1 MDVRDYS
8 EIVKGQL
15 TELEAESISDI
26 ISCQEEISELYTE
39 LSKSNKILFNLESML
54 SRFQKDLG
62 NISSEIKTL
71 QEQSHNMS
79 ISLKNRKN
87 LDDKLGS
94 YLKQITLSPALIE
107 SICNKEI
114 DEDYIIYINELRE
127 KLVFFKDES
136 KIMTLEGEVTA
147 ISMQEV
153 FPEIRR
159 LNTKAAGKIRA
170 FILGLIQSLNKPKVN
185 LQVIQETVLIKY
197 KNLLIYL
204 RENSP
209 ESFVEICMNYN
220 EIISNL
226 YLNHFKLYVSSIRK
240 MIKEDSTKHDL
251 VCYEHM
257 DLKNSVILGFNLKNR
272 ENLLQA
278 LESTDPIVAPVAKKE
293 NKKYYFEEIFHS
305 ILVILSDTCTFNYFF
320 VLDFFMI
327 RPDQFQPVFG
337 EIFAKTFQMI
347 IENLSSVLVSTHD
360 TLALFLILKI
370 NNSFQT
376 LIEKRGLAIMNAF
389 FEKVRIIVWPK
400 LQSLLDSNLKEMENA
415 RYLKTHD
422 VSIHVVTK
430 RFTMF
435 LLALHKTCPNDDM
448 CRQRF
453 SLFKK
458 TFIALLERI
467 SSSINDRKT
476 QLVFMINNL
485 DYLLEEFQT
494 AQITF
499 IGEFL
504 NFEADFNGFVENFI
518 ELQLL
523 EVFREIVTFKLEES
537 DSKAIETLLYDFNSN
552 WKRRLEI
559 IETIEKDLFIGE
571 SSQKDILKRTN
582 TALLMKYS
590 DFVDK
595 IKKSH
600 PNLSKI
606 VVSVHSLM
614 AEIQR

>member
-1 MDVRDYS
+1 MDVREYS
-8 EIVKGQL
+8 EKVKAQL
-15 TELEAESISDI
+15 TEIEAESISDI

-39 LSKSNKILFNLESML
+39 LSRSNKILFSLESML
-54 SRFQKDLG
+54 SKFQKDLG
-62 NISSEIKTL
+62 NISSEIKSL
-71 QEQSHNMS
+71 QEQSHSMS

-94 YLKQITLSPALIE
+94 YLHQITLSPTLIE

-114 DEDYIIYINELRE
+114 DEDYIHYINELRE
-127 KLVFFKDES
+127 KLVFFKDEN
-136 KIMTLEGEVTA
+136 KVITPHGEVTA

-159 LNTKAAGKIRA
+159 LNTKAAGKIRT
-170 FILGLIQSLNKPKVN
+170 FILGLIQSLNRPKVN

-220 EIISNL
+220 EILSSL
-226 YLNHFKLYVSSIRK
+226 YLNHFKQYFTGIRK

-251 VCYEHM
+251 VCFEHM
-257 DLKNSVILGFNLKNR
+257 DLKNPVIPGFDLKNR
-272 ENLLQA
+272 ESLLQA
-278 LESTDPIVAPVAKKE
+278 LESTDPIIAPVAKKE

-305 ILVILSDTCTFNYFF
+305 VLMILSDTCTFNYFF
-320 VLDFFMI
+320 VLDFFLI

-337 EIFAKTFQMI
+337 EIFAKTFQMV
-347 IENLSSVLVSTHD
+347 IENLSSVLISTHD
-360 TLALFLILKI
+360 TLALLLILKI
-370 NNSFQT
+370 NNSFQSI
-376 LIEKRGLAIMNAF
+376 IEKRGLVIMNAF

-400 LQSLLDSNLKEMENA
+400 LQNLLDVNLKEMENA
-415 RYLKTHD
+415 KYLKTHE

-435 LLALHKTCPNDDM
+435 ILALHKTSPNDDM

-458 TFIALLERI
+458 AFIALLDRI
-467 SSSINDRKT
+467 SAGINDRKT

-485 DYLLEEFQT
+485 DYLLEEFQNS
-494 AQITF
+494 QVVL
-499 IGEFL
+499 IGEFS
-504 NFEADFNGFVENFI
+504 NFETDFNGFVENFI

-523 EVFREIVTFKLEES
+523 EVFREIVTFKIEEN
-537 DSKAIETLLYDFNSN
+537 DSKAIETMLYDFNSN

-595 IKKSH
+595 IKKTH
-600 PNLSKI
+600 PSLAKI